1 VELAAVVVVPAIGDI
16 SAICQAQS
24 PVIVPPQKFP
34 ASSFS
39 RLLIV
44 GNDLL
49 QPWMQRIRK
58 LGMESLWL
66 TSASSEKDA
75 AWPALAELAKRGIE
89 RFLMIKLKSYA
100 EIDLADLLRFHC
112 ERGNSVTE
120 AQDAQ
125 GQLGVCLVNHRALQP
140 TDKRSE
146 SYESSECGQVP
157 YAFHGYAKRILA
169 AKERQELIGDA
180 LTGACA
186 MRPYGTQIRE
196 QVWIGE
202 GAMLAGSVRL
212 IGPAYIGAGAT
223 VRDGATIGPLASV
236 ERDCVVDCGTTVER
250 ATILP
255 HTYVAPGLRI
265 QHALVDGGYLED
277 LSCGVVADLQ
287 PAGLASR
294 LRGCQ
299 ASSEKFVRS
308 DRDVPSNINSN
319 MPGWQS
325 SVETRAWRRVQL

>member
-1 VELAAVVVVPAIGDI
+1 VELAAVVVVPVVEDI
-16 SAICQAQS
+16 SAIRQAQA
-24 PVIVPPQKFP
+24 PVIVPPEKFP

-39 RLLIV
+39 RLPIV

-58 LGMESLWL
+58 LGMQSLWL
-66 TSASSEKDA
+66 TSASSEKDT
-75 AWPALAELAKRGIE
+75 AWPALTELAKRGIE
-89 RFLMIKLKSYA
+89 RFVMIKLRSYA

-112 ERGNSVTE
+112 EKGNSVTE

-125 GQLGVCLVNHRALQP
+125 GQLGVRLLDHRALET

-146 SYESSECGQVP
+146 SYNSSECRQVP
-157 YAFHGYAKRILA
+157 YAFRGYAKRILA

-186 MRPYGTQIRE
+186 MRPYGKQIRE

-255 HTYVAPGLRI
+255 HTYIAPGLRM
-265 QHALVDGGYLED
+265 QHALVDGRYLED
-277 LSCGVVADLQ
+277 LSCGIVADLQ

-294 LRGCQ
+294 LNTRA
-299 ASSEKFVRS
+299 ASSETLHKTE
-308 DRDVPSNINSN
+308 RDVLSRTGSNI
-319 MPGWQS
+319 PGRES
-325 SVETRAWRRVQL
+325 SVEARAWHRVQL